1 MKKLHLKQGF
11 EVIFSLSLMVVLTL
25 PGMVW
30 AQSQMDMDINIQ
42 NGDTTVNGKKLH
54 DLAPN
59 ERLAA
64 LNYISRLNKLK
75 SGHNP
80 NTMFSEQKPSVT
92 TAPAAVAPATVPPS
106 TVTPPAIAPST
117 ATTGTAATVTDSTTL
132 RDSSG
137 HALHVLRRIPGD
149 ASGNGTAVVAPA
161 ATAQPDLSTMPWLS
175 RFTHRNTQT
184 FNYTYTG
191 ADSMTTQ
198 ISFRVSNEVSDTL
211 AKKAMLQISDL
222 RLVPEFSTGKT
233 LVMFS
238 LPDKDPAEVSLI
250 NSEGKPLLNEKTTA
264 QDFSATVVLPFN
276 GIYYLHVKQG
286 DKSVTKQIIKN

>member
-25 PGMVW
+25 PATLW

-59 ERLAA
+59 ERFAA
-64 LNYISRLNKLK
+64 LNYINRLNKLK

-80 NTMFSEQKPSVT
+80 NTAFSEQRPESKPPET
-92 TAPAAVAPATVPPS
+92 IAPS
-106 TVTPPAIAPST
+106 TVTPST
-117 ATTGTAATVTDSTTL
+117 VVPTPGSTVTDSATL
-132 RDSSG
+132 RDSAS
-137 HALHVLRRIPGD
+137 HELHVVRRIPGD
-149 ASGNGTAVVAPA
+149 AMATSTTTAPTSAN
-161 ATAQPDLSTMPWLS
+161 AQPDLSTMPWLH
-175 RFTHRNTQT
+175 RFAHRNSQS
-184 FNYTYTG
+184 FSYSYTG
-191 ADSMTTQ
+191 ADSITTQ
-198 ISFRVSNEVSDTL
+198 VNFHVADEASDTL
-211 AKKAMLQISDL
+211 SKKAMLQISDL

-233 LVMFS
+233 LLMFS
-238 LPDKDPAEVSLI
+238 LPDKDPADVSLV
-250 NSEGKPLLNEKTTA
+250 NSEGKPLLNEKTSA
-264 QDFSATVVLPFN
+264 QDFSTTVVLPFN